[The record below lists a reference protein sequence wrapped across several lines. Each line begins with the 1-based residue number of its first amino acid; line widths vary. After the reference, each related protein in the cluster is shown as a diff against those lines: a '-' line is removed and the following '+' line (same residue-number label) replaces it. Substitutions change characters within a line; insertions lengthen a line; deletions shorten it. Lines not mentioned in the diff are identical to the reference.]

1 MGSTLFDSKIISNA
15 ENKRRITF
23 NDEPQFYTIMPCSEE
38 DIYND
43 NDLEN
48 RNTLSLKNTKKASTK
63 DTNFNYVEQKQPNK
77 ENMENDPNVSVDK
90 VEERSDEDMDEDEK
104 DNSLEIISD
113 KVVLLMM
120 STGGVSDKYT
130 PAVSSMQEG
139 KLVFF
144 SVTRIFY

>member
-1 MGSTLFDSKIISNA
+1 
-15 ENKRRITF
+15 
-23 NDEPQFYTIMPCSEE
+23 MPCSEE
-38 DIYND
+38 DIYID

-48 RNTLSLKNTKKASTK
+48 RNSLSFKNTTKASTK
-63 DTNFNYVEQKQPNK
+63 DKNFNYIEQKQTNK

-139 KLVFF
+139 KVSFRPLLLNHKNFLLILF
-144 SVTRIFY
+144 SWMILRCKYFYFLF